1 MMPLGESQLT
11 CVILIMIIITNTEL
25 KECETNLVNSHI
37 RDYLLSSSVVVLS
50 QVPDEVRAWQDFKV
64 SLLCPPPH
72 ATIFSW
78 LWLHIGCGR
87 SGNLQWWPV
96 DGTKT
101 DIFVLPDISNPE
113 YIK

>member
-50 QVPDEVRAWQDFKV
+50 QVPDEVRAWQDVNV
-64 SLLCPPPH
+64 SLLPLPPH

-78 LWLHIGCGR
+78 LCSRPREDGG

-101 DIFVLPDISNPE
+101 LIFVM
-113 YIK
+113 